1 MTQYSRFLAFSA
13 AARARLPEIT
23 TPALIVQSRNDSTI
37 SPESATIVLDG
48 IATPAS
54 DKRIVWFKETE
65 HEMLCD
71 LEADDVVMS
80 ILNFVRER
88 AGAGDAQ

>member
-1 MTQYSRFLAFSA
+1 LTQYSRFLAFSA

-48 IATPAS
+48 IATPAP